1 MDLEANLKRYR
12 EARASFAS
20 ARALMAKRGMGDGER
35 AAVDQFDA
43 QVAELDAQIADTLEA
58 LARTGATDSTPA
70 PVTRGGNDGGARA
83 WATRAANAIWTANG
97 FNGGEVRAIT
107 SSSIDLPTLV
117 LPQVVALDRPKRV
130 IDVLVDRQEVPSN
143 AFEFWQQTVRTN
155 NAAFVADLGTKPTST
170 FTVSPVE
177 DRLRVLAHLSEAIPN
192 RLLQD
197 YAELQSWLISELYE
211 GLLDALETQVL
222 SGNGTGENFEGILS
236 ASGTTAVAFDSDILT
251 TLRSALTTFETAGV
265 QPTAWVLNPSD
276 AAAIDLLR
284 EETTPSL
291 FVTQGYLH
299 GPAGSANI
307 FGDVPRLVSP
317 RVPAGTA
324 LLADW
329 SKIRLFT
336 KGGILTQL
344 NPFAGFSTNTTIL
357 RSEMRVGMGLL
368 RPSDFAVIT
377 LTSS

>member
-1 MDLEANLKRYR
+1 MLEDKLTRLR
-12 EARASFAS
+12 EAR
-20 ARALMAKRGMGDGER
+20 
-35 AAVDQFDA
+35 
-43 QVAELDAQIADTLEA
+43 EA
-58 LARTGATDSTPA
+58 LERSRVELEGLTLRGGPNASDAEILREKTARKIEKLDEDIRETAEEVERCGGPTDTKA
-70 PVTRGGNDGGARA
+70 AGGNDARA
-83 WATRAANAIWTANG
+83 WATRAANAIWAANN
-97 FNGGEVRAIT
+97 FNGEARAIT

-155 NAAFVADLGTKPTST
+155 NAAFVADLGTKPTSM

-177 DRLRVLAHLSEAIPN
+177 DRLRVLAHLSEPIPN

-197 YAELQSWLISELYE
+197 YAELQSWLISELYQ

-222 SGNGTGENFEGILS
+222 SGNGTGENFEGVLN
-236 ASGTTAVAFDSDILT
+236 ASGTTAVAFNTDVLT
-251 TLRSALTTFETAGV
+251 TLRSALTTFENVGV

-291 FVTQGYLH
+291 FVTGGYLH
-299 GPAGSANI
+299 GPAGSANV
-307 FGDVPRLVSP
+307 FGDVPRLISP

-329 SKIRLFT
+329 SKVRLFT
-336 KGGILTQL
+336 RGGILTQL
-344 NPFAGFSTNTTIL
+344 NPFAGFATNTTLL
-357 RSEMRVGMGLL
+357 RSEMRIGMGLL

-377 LTSS
+377 LTS

>member
-1 MDLEANLKRYR
+1 MLDDKLNRLRDLRDGLERSRVEL
-12 EARASFAS
+12 EG
-20 ARALMAKRGMGDGER
+20 LLTVRGRQGDAAILLEKTNRKLEKLDTEISETAEELERCGGPTSDTR
-35 AAVDQFDA
+35 AAN
-43 QVAELDAQIADTLEA
+43 
-58 LARTGATDSTPA
+58 
-70 PVTRGGNDGGARA
+70 GNGARA
-83 WATRAANAIWTANG
+83 WAARAADAIWKANH
-97 FNGGEVRAIT
+97 FDGEVRAVT

-117 LPQVVALDRPKRV
+117 LPQVVAMDRPKRI

-155 NAAFVADLGTKPTST
+155 NAAFVADLGTKPSSI

-177 DRLRVLAHLSEAIPN
+177 DRLRVLAHLSEPIPN

-211 GLLDALETQVL
+211 GLLDALEAQVL

-236 ASGTTAVAFDSDILT
+236 ATGTTAVAYDSDVLT
-251 TLRSALTTFETAGV
+251 TLRSALTTFETIGV
-265 QPTAWVLNPSD
+265 QPTGWVLNPSD

-284 EETTPSL
+284 ESATPSL
-291 FVTQGYLH
+291 FVTGGYLH

-329 SKIRLFT
+329 SKVRLFT
-336 KGGILTQL
+336 RGGILTQL
-344 NPFAGFSTNTTIL
+344 NPFAGFSTNTTL
-357 RSEMRVGMGLL
+357 FRSEMRIGMGLL

>member
-1 MDLEANLKRYR
+1 MLDDKLTRLRDLRDGLERSRVELEGLLNV
-12 EARASFAS
+12 
-20 ARALMAKRGMGDGER
+20 RGRQGD
-35 AAVDQFDA
+35 AAILL
-43 QVAELDAQIADTLEA
+43 EKTNRKLEKLDAEISETAEEVARCGAPSDTKA
-58 LARTGATDSTPA
+58 AS
-70 PVTRGGNDGGARA
+70 GNGARA
-83 WATRAANAIWTANG
+83 WATRAANAIWAANR
-97 FNGGEVRAIT
+97 FDGEVRAIT
-107 SSSIDLPTLV
+107 SSSIDLPSLV
-117 LPQVVALDRPKRV
+117 WPQVVPEARPKRV
-130 IDVLVDRQEVPSN
+130 TDLLVDRQEVPSN
-143 AFEFWQQTVRTN
+143 AFEYWVQSVRTN
-155 NAAFVADLGTKPTST
+155 NAAPVADLATKPTSV

-177 DRLRVLAHLSEAIPN
+177 DRLRVIAHLSEPIPN
-192 RLLQD
+192 RLWMD
-197 YAELQSWLISELYE
+197 YTELQSFLISELYE
-211 GLLDALETQVL
+211 GLLDALEAQVL
-222 SGNGTGENFEGILS
+222 SGSGSGENFTGILH
-236 ASGTTAVAFDSDILT
+236 ASNTTAVAFDSDVLT
-251 TLRSALTTFETAGV
+251 TLRSALTQFETIGV

-307 FGDVPRLVSP
+307 FGDIPRLVSP

-336 KGGILTQL
+336 RGGIMTQL
-344 NPFAGFSTNTTIL
+344 NPFAGFSTNTTLL

-377 LTSS
+377 LTS